1 MFREKHIVVRN
12 SSKPL
17 PPGPAFTPRL
27 LIPMVGNVPIQPI
40 QPIQISLD
48 PLQLGLP
55 LPADRFQLPL
65 SHPLPRPH
73 HPEASFLIGQ
83 RALRGGELC
92 VQSQGLLRTVAGVVA
107 AGIDRAWARARV
119 GRCRGAFGLHVVVF
133 LGEGV
138 LGVGVVAEGGVEVCS
153 GGGGRGGGDEGAVGV
168 GCGVGG

>member
-1 MFREKHIVVRN
+1 VVRN

-17 PPGPAFTPRL
+17 PPRPALNPGLF
-27 LIPMVGNVPIQPI
+27 IPMVGNLPI

-55 LPADRFQLPL
+55 LPAYRLELPL
-65 SHPLPRPH
+65 SDPLPRPH
-73 HPEASFLIGQ
+73 HSEASFLVGQ

-92 VQSQGLLRTVAGVVA
+92 VQSQGLLGTVAGVVA
-107 AGIDRAWARARV
+107 AGIDGARARV
-119 GRCRGAFGLHVVVF
+119 GQCRGAFGLHVVVF
-133 LGEGV
+133 FGEGV
-138 LGVGVVAEGGVEVCS
+138 FGVGVVAEGGVEVCG